1 MHPLGL
7 ILFAVIALGS
17 WYWWDKQPPEQRR
30 SASWKLVLLF
40 ATLGL
45 LFLAI
50 TGRLHWL
57 GVMIALVLPFL
68 KKLLPLLLRFS
79 PLIARW
85 WQSQQQKRRTHSTD
99 GTSGHSRQHRRPDTG
114 SMGRAEAL
122 DVLGLKP
129 DAGREDIL
137 AAHRRLI
144 QKLHPDREGSAYLAA
159 KINEARDV
167 LLDS

>member
-7 ILFAVIALGS
+7 ILFAAIALGS
-17 WYWWDKQPPEQRR
+17 WYWWDKQPPDQRR

-40 ATLGL
+40 ITIGL
-45 LFLAI
+45 LLLAI

-57 GVMIALVLPFL
+57 GVMIALILPFL
-68 KKLLPLLLRFS
+68 KKLLPMLLRFS
-79 PLIARW
+79 PLIAHW
-85 WQSQQQKRRTHSTD
+85 WRSQQQKKQTDSSD
-99 GTSGHSRQHRRPDTG
+99 GTSGRNHKRPN
-114 SMGRAEAL
+114 SGRMDRVEAL
-122 DVLGLKP
+122 DVLGLRP
-129 DAGREDIL
+129 DANREDIL

-167 LLDS
+167 LLDR